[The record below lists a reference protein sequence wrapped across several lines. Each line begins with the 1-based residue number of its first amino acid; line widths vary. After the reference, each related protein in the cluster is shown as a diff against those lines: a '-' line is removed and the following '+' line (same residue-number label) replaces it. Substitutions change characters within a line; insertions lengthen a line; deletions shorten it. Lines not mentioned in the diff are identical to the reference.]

1 VSPLPLHALREST
14 RSHGSHQSA
23 PGRPRNEPGD
33 VARGRIEGRLEALLA
48 DLGSQLHRGESL
60 ASRDREQ
67 PPRCSSGVP
76 EIDHLL
82 GGGFPRGRLSEISGP
97 PSSGRT
103 SLALALLAA
112 TTRSGELAAVVDQT
126 DAFDPPSAER
136 AGVDLK
142 RVLWVRAL
150 TWREALRCTERLL
163 KTDGFPLVV
172 LDLACI
178 SHQVAT
184 ATADLGALTR
194 EISTRLLDVG
204 STTPPGP
211 STDFSCEDTN
221 LHGLATRPG
230 EKCGLASC
238 QREHTTTAAWIRLA
252 RLAAGTQTAVVL
264 LSAERLAGSYAE
276 IALKMQPVR
285 ARFTGTPALLEE
297 LETRA
302 VLVRHRTAP
311 ANRETSLRLA
321 CAEET
326 GPTTPR

>member
-1 VSPLPLHALREST
+1 M
-14 RSHGSHQSA
+14 
-23 PGRPRNEPGD
+23 
-33 VARGRIEGRLEALLA
+33 
-48 DLGSQLHRGESL
+48 
-60 ASRDREQ
+60 
-67 PPRCSSGVP
+67 
-76 EIDHLL
+76 
-82 GGGFPRGRLSEISGP
+82 
-97 PSSGRT
+97 
-103 SLALALLAA
+103 
-112 TTRSGELAAVVDQT
+112 VDQT

-142 RVLWVRAL
+142 RVLWVRAP

-172 LDLACI
+172 LDLAC
-178 SHQVAT
+178 
-184 ATADLGALTR
+184 
-194 EISTRLLDVG
+194 
-204 STTPPGP
+204 
-211 STDFSCEDTN
+211 
-221 LHGLATRPG
+221 
-230 EKCGLASC
+230 C

>member
-1 VSPLPLHALREST
+1 MSPSPLHALREST

-23 PGRPRNEPGD
+23 PGKPRNELGD
-33 VARGRIEGRLEALLA
+33 VAQGRIEALLA

-60 ASRDREQ
+60 QLHRGESLASKDREQ
-67 PPRCSSGVP
+67 PPRCSCGVP
-76 EIDHLL
+76 EIDRLL
-82 GGGFPRGRLSEISGP
+82 EGGFPRGRLSEISGP

-142 RVLWVRAL
+142 RILWVRAL

-163 KTDGFPLVV
+163 ETDGFPLVV
-172 LDLACI
+172 LDLA
-178 SHQVAT
+178 
-184 ATADLGALTR
+184 
-194 EISTRLLDVG
+194 
-204 STTPPGP
+204 
-211 STDFSCEDTN
+211 
-221 LHGLATRPG
+221 
-230 EKCGLASC
+230 SC
-238 QREHTTTAAWIRLA
+238 QRERATTAAWVRLT
-252 RLAAGTQTAVVL
+252 RLAAGTQTVVVL
-264 LSAERLAGSYAE
+264 LSAERLAGSHAE
-276 IALKMQPVR
+276 IALEMQPVR

-297 LETRA
+297 LEARV

-311 ANRETSLRLA
+311 ADREASLRLA

-326 GPTTPR
+326 APTTPR